1 MNGKGYGMPSSHAQ
15 FVSYFA
21 LSLTLFLLLRHRPP
35 PPTSPSHTP
44 LTLPF
49 KLFLS
54 TSAFITAFFVAA
66 SRIYLNYHTPT
77 QVAAGAVAGGVSAVG
92 WFGVTEWARREG
104 WVEWGLET
112 RGARYGRWRD
122 LIIEEDLL
130 ECGWKVWEERR
141 RERRR
146 QVDGIGGKKER

>member
-1 MNGKGYGMPSSHAQ
+1 
-15 FVSYFA
+15 
-21 LSLTLFLLLRHRPP
+21 
-35 PPTSPSHTP
+35 
-44 LTLPF
+44 
-49 KLFLS
+49 
-54 TSAFITAFFVAA
+54 
-66 SRIYLNYHTPT
+66 
-77 QVAAGAVAGGVSAVG
+77 
-92 WFGVTEWARREG
+92 
-104 WVEWGLET
+104 VEWGLET